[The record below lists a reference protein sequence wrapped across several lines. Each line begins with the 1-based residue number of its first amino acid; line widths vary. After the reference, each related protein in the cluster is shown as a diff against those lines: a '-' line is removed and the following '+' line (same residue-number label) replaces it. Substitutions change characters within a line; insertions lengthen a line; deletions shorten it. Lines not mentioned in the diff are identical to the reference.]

1 MAQRKAHDSAMRSLF
16 LILAFGL
23 ATPALAGS
31 EPSRLTAAARDQVGV
46 TVTYDPAYVPLD
58 FPNGDLPRDR
68 GVCTDV
74 VIRALRDGWGID
86 LQLAVNRDMK
96 ADFAAYPAFWGLS
109 RPDRNIDHRRVP
121 NLQTLLARIGAEV
134 PLTEGPA
141 PYLPGDIVTWTLP
154 GNLDHIGIVSDRRA
168 PDGTPLILHNIGRG
182 AQEEDILFAYPMTG
196 HYRIGAD
203 QAAKLKALQ

>member
-1 MAQRKAHDSAMRSLF
+1 MIFPHDSTMRSLV
-16 LILAFGL
+16 LLLLL

-31 EPSRLTAAARDQVGV
+31 EPSRLTEAARDQVGV
-46 TVTYDPAYVPLD
+46 TVTYDPAYASLD
-58 FPNGDLPRDR
+58 FPGGDIPRER

-74 VIRALRDGWGID
+74 VIRALRDGWGVD

-96 ADFAAYPAFWGLS
+96 ADFAAYPGLWGLATT
-109 RPDRNIDHRRVP
+109 DRNIDHRRVP
-121 NLQTLLARIGAEV
+121 NLQTLFERIGAEM
-134 PLTEGPA
+134 PLDDGPT

-154 GNLDHIGIVSDRRA
+154 GNLDHIGIVSDRLTG
-168 PDGTPLILHNIGRG
+168 DGTPLILHNIGGG

-203 QAAKLKALQ
+203 QAERLQALAG

>member
-1 MAQRKAHDSAMRSLF
+1 MRSLV
-16 LILAFGL
+16 LLLLL

-31 EPSRLTAAARDQVGV
+31 EPSRITSAARDQVGV
-46 TVTYDPAYVPLD
+46 TVTYDPAYVDLA
-58 FPNGDLPRDR
+58 FPGGDIPRDR

-96 ADFAAYPAFWGLS
+96 GDFAAYPALWGLTTT
-109 RPDRNIDHRRVP
+109 DRNIDHRRVP
-121 NLQTLLARIGAEV
+121 NLQMLFTRIGAEI
-134 PLTEGPA
+134 PLDDGPT

-154 GNLDHIGIVSDRRA
+154 GNLAHIGIVSDRRTE
-168 PDGTPLILHNIGRG
+168 DGTPLILHNIGAG
-182 AQEEDILFAYPMTG
+182 AREEDILFAYPMTG

-203 QAAKLKALQ
+203 QAARLKALTR

>member
-1 MAQRKAHDSAMRSLF
+1 MRALLLVLSVSLA
-16 LILAFGL
+16 LPAF
-23 ATPALAGS
+23 AGS
-31 EPSRLTAAARDQVGV
+31 EPSRLTTAAREQVGV
-46 TVTYDPAYVPLD
+46 TVTYDPAYATLE
-58 FPNGDLPRDR
+58 FPGGDIPRDR

-96 ADFAAYPAFWGLS
+96 ADFSAYPSLWGLTNT
-109 RPDRNIDHRRVP
+109 DRNIDHRRVP
-121 NLQTLLARIGAEV
+121 NLQTLLARIGAEL
-134 PLTEGPA
+134 PLDDGPT

-154 GNLDHIGIVSDRRA
+154 GNLAHIGIVSDRLA

-182 AQEEDILFAYPMTG
+182 AQEEDILFVYPMTG

-203 QAAKLKALQ
+203 QADRLRALM